1 MRIQGKWGTA
11 LAVILAVLF
20 IVILAFLLLN
30 NSSEKPAEENVPA
43 PPSAE
48 LTKLI
53 RELGDP
59 TPMVA
64 AEAAV
69 KLGGMGDTAAPAA
82 SALVALLGSRNDF
95 YFDGP
100 DAQGRMSGGMISPR
114 QDARA
119 ALLKIG
125 KAAVT
130 ALIVGL
136 DHADAAVGT
145 AAAGLLGEIGD
156 PRALEP
162 LRKAATAGR
171 SGVWEAAAAASEKI
185 EKK

>member
-119 ALLKIG
+119 ALL
-125 KAAVT
+125 
-130 ALIVGL
+130 
-136 DHADAAVGT
+136 AAVGT